1 MLDFERSIDTSN
13 YLEQLWEPDLKRIQY
28 RDPRMAD
35 FPDRFRSFIK
45 EDGARMEN
53 LLERV
58 IVETYERYDEEEAA
72 EILKAYIMGVVCH
85 ASNESGPH
93 YRKKELNPDGL
104 PYPYAKHFTDMYLD
118 GINEV
123 YREAI
128 NNGKRDHGNVKPIG
142 IKPTLAKVIP
152 LHDVVEDVTMTIDGQ
167 VIGADE
173 WKEIITNE
181 FTDGADIAH
190 RVVAVTKYSEREI
203 EPVKA
208 VYEDSALYH
217 TIAESIV
224 MAYIR
229 RGEYPKLQ
237 EDPAVLKKYKEHIL
251 KAVSSMARI
260 FIDPLEY
267 EEDPEKYIDTVVDC
281 LYIKCLD
288 TLQNLQSPGMSDAI
302 LLRGR
307 LLANIA
313 RIMGWQRGSNELMNQ
328 LGERINTD
336 NIDDPWM
343 VNLANQE
350 LATSLDETTKSLY
363 EHHVVQYMRDVF
375 GIDVQASAG
384 FRVSFK
390 DEEIQGQASADPI
403 PQVTVRCSQEELD
416 RFREMST
423 RGSVDHEELRTFL
436 GAHADLQWGRMR
448 GALHRMIRMFGRD
461 GVMGCIYE
469 EVPDAGEGDLVVLP
483 LLYIRMMVDEPPLY
497 NRVFRHEGPPEKSP
511 EDGFLVPNYAYSE
524 SRLPQVLDDLAMLMD
539 PNILKNDKHA
549 KGCVIVFNDHYL
561 MFNRDESIESIC
573 DKNGIPLEGR
583 TVRHI
588 MSDIEVSV
596 SVPAM
601 QNLCSDNDRLHDL
614 PIFYIE

>member
-1 MLDFERSIDTSN
+1 MTEQEISIDNGN
-13 YLEQLWEPDLKRIQY
+13 YVEQLWDVDLKRIQF
-28 RDPRMAD
+28 RDPRLAD
-35 FPDRFRSFIK
+35 FPERFRSFIK
-45 EDGARMEN
+45 EEGSRMEE

-58 IVETYERYDEEEAA
+58 IVETYERYDEEEVPD
-72 EILKAYIMGVVCH
+72 ILKSYIMGVVCH
-85 ASNESGPH
+85 ANNESGPH

-128 NNGKRDHGNVKPIG
+128 NNVKRDHNNVKPIG

-167 VIGADE
+167 VTGADE
-173 WKEIITNE
+173 WKEIITHE
-181 FTDGADIAH
+181 FTDGADVAH
-190 RVVAVTKYSEREI
+190 RVVAVTKYPEHEI
-203 EPVKA
+203 EPVRQ
-208 VYEDSALYH
+208 VYEESALYH

-237 EDPAVLKKYKEHIL
+237 DDPAVLKKYKEHIL

-313 RIMGWQRGSNELMNQ
+313 RIMGWQRGSNELMKQ

-336 NIDDPWM
+336 DIDDPWM

-350 LATSLDETTKSLY
+350 LAASLDETTKSLY
-363 EHHVVQYMRDVF
+363 EHHVVQYMRDLF

-390 DEEIQGQASADPI
+390 DEEIQGQTSADPI
-403 PQVTVRCSQEELD
+403 PQITVRCSQEDLD
-416 RFREMST
+416 RFRET
-423 RGSVDHEELRTFL
+423 SVTGMVNHEELRTFL
-436 GAHADLQWGRMR
+436 GARSDLQWGRMR
-448 GALHRMIRMFGRD
+448 GALHRMIRIFGRD
-461 GVMGCIYE
+461 GIMGCIYE
-469 EVPDAGEGDLVVLP
+469 KGEEQEDIHP

-497 NRVFRHEGPPEKSP
+497 NRVFRHEGKPEKSP
-511 EDGFLVPNYAYSE
+511 EDGFIVPNYAYTDN
-524 SRLPQVLDDLAMLMD
+524 RLPQVLDDLAMLMD
-539 PNILKNDKHA
+539 PNILKNDIHA

-561 MFNRDESIESIC
+561 MFDRNESIQSVCER
-573 DKNGIPLEGR
+573 NGIILQGKKIK
-583 TVRHI
+583 HI
-588 MSDIEVSV
+588 MNDIDVSLTI
-596 SVPAM
+596 PAVD
-601 QNLCSDNDRLHDL
+601 NLPVEDDL
-614 PIFYIE
+614 LSEIPIFYIE